1 MALVESYWK
10 LVQLDK
16 VFEKIPK
23 RVILVIHNT
32 ASITKINISITITLH
47 GDSKCQE
54 KRMHMRNIFAA
65 DAILDNY

>member
-1 MALVESYWK
+1 M
-10 LVQLDK
+10 
-16 VFEKIPK
+16 
-23 RVILVIHNT
+23 VILVLHITDT
-32 ASITKINISITITLH
+32 ASIPKINISITITLH